1 MAVTVGVDSYVD
13 ETELDAFASARD
25 ITLDGNKSA
34 ALILAMDYLSLQSWA
49 GEKTDPDQPLDFP
62 RDGDTEVLAAI
73 EKAQLQ
79 LALMVFQGVNLL
91 APVGPA
97 VKREKVDVLEV
108 EYQDG
113 AGSTTSYPAVNLL
126 IGPYL
131 ARTSG
136 SANFA
141 VVRS

>member
-1 MAVTVGVDSYVD
+1 MPVTVGVDSYVD
-13 ETELDAFASARD
+13 EAELDAYAAARD

-34 ALILAMDYLSLQSWA
+34 ALITAMDYLAVQNWA

-62 RDGDTEVLAAI
+62 RDGDTVVPTAIKTAQMRLAI
-73 EKAQLQ
+73 
-79 LALMVFQGVNLL
+79 MVFQGVNLL

-113 AGSTTSYPAVNLL
+113 AGATTSYPAVDLL

-131 ARTSG
+131 ERSTGA
-136 SANFA
+136 ANFA
-141 VVRS
+141 VWRS

>member
-13 ETELDAFASARD
+13 ESQLDAYAAARD

-34 ALILAMDYLSLQSWA
+34 SLIKSMDYLALQSWA
-49 GEKTDPDQPLDFP
+49 GEKTDPGQPLDFP
-62 RDGDTEVLAAI
+62 RDGDTVVPAAI
-73 EKAQLQ
+73 EKAQMQ
-79 LALMVFQGVNLL
+79 LALMVFQGIDLL
-91 APVGPA
+91 APRGPA

-113 AGSTTSYPAVNLL
+113 AGSVTVYPAVDKL
-126 IGPYL
+126 IAPYL
-131 ARTSG
+131 ARSTG
-136 SANFA
+136 YANFA